1 MSASYPHASYP
12 HASYPHASAASGAF
26 SAARTLVPLAV
37 GVACM
42 MFSLYVFPYY
52 TSGDQ
57 LYYRDFYDG
66 LPFYDWTSGL
76 GFYADTLDSREPGY
90 YTLVYLFA
98 GLIEKDWLM
107 SFLNGALG
115 YVLTLWLM
123 RVRTSAIV
131 IALVFTNF
139 YLLVLFFS
147 AERLK
152 LAMLCFLLAFTLRGP
167 LRYVFA
173 GLSVLTHSQ
182 TLILWVSRLAYPAWR
197 MGKRLMTA
205 RLDGKPLRMLAGGIG
220 AAVAAVVLY
229 EHVVGKFLVYAAESG
244 GVQTLLKPLAFLL
257 AAQVYAHGRRF
268 EALLTHL
275 PIMAAAYAVG
285 PDRVVIFSYFA
296 FMYYGVQYRRGLN
309 VLTIVFLAYFAMK
322 GVTFIEDTIHY
333 GSGFMAE
340 PGAGQP

>member
-1 MSASYPHASYP
+1 MNTGYIRASY
-12 HASYPHASAASGAF
+12 ASGAV
-26 SAARTLVPLAV
+26 SAARTVVPLAV
-37 GVACM
+37 GLACT
-42 MFSLYVFPYY
+42 MFSLYIFPYY

-57 LYYRDFYDG
+57 LYYRNFYDG
-66 LPFYDWTSGL
+66 LPFYDWTNGL

-90 YTLVYLFA
+90 YTLVFLLA
-98 GLIEKDWLM
+98 PLIEKDWLM
-107 SFLNGALG
+107 SILNGALG
-115 YVLTLWLM
+115 YVLTLWLL
-123 RVRTSAIV
+123 RVRTSMIV

-182 TLILWVSRLAYPAWR
+182 TMILWVSRLAYPAWG
-197 MGKRLMTA
+197 MAKRLMTA
-205 RLDGKPLRMLAGGIG
+205 RLDGKPIRMLGGLLG
-220 AAVAAVVLY
+220 ATVAAFLLY

-244 GVQTLLKPLAFLL
+244 GIQTLLKPLAFLI

-268 EALLTHL
+268 EALLVHL

-309 VLTIVFLAYFAMK
+309 VLTMVFLVYFALK

-340 PGAGQP
+340 PGAGHP

>member
-1 MSASYPHASYP
+1 MST
-12 HASYPHASAASGAF
+12 AF
-26 SAARTLVPLAV
+26 HHRVVHPGDALSAARVVVPLAV
-37 GVACM
+37 GIACM

-66 LPFYDWTSGL
+66 LPFYDWTNGL

-90 YTLVYLFA
+90 YLLVYLFSSVVQ
-98 GLIEKDWLM
+98 KDWLM
-107 SFLNGALG
+107 SALNGALG
-115 YVLTLWLM
+115 GVLTLWLL
-123 RVRTSAIV
+123 RVRTSPIV

-167 LRYVFA
+167 LRYAFA

-182 TLILWVSRLAYPAWR
+182 TVILWASRLAHPAWR
-197 MGKRLMTA
+197 MARRLFTA
-205 RLDGKPLRMLAGGIG
+205 RLDGRPLKMLAGVVG
-220 AAVAAVVLY
+220 AAIAAYLLY
-229 EHVVGKFLVYAAESG
+229 EHALGKFLVYAADSG
-244 GVQTLLKPLAFLL
+244 GVQTLLKPGAFLVASL
-257 AAQVYAHGRRF
+257 VYARGRRF
-268 EALLTHL
+268 EALLAHL

-296 FMYYGVQYRRGLN
+296 FMFYGVQFRRGLN
-309 VLTIVFLAYFAMK
+309 VLTMVFLGYFAIK
-322 GVTFIEDTIHY
+322 GFYFIEDTIRY
-333 GSGFMAE
+333 GSGFISE
-340 PGAGQP
+340 TPVGQP